1 MKPKEDSDSKKAFK
15 SDNKKVNIIQFL
27 NIADNSLHP
36 KCSVSVDEP
45 IFQPEP
51 STILFEDYEPLQ
63 ILEKVLKLRNR
74 DTVPRRVN
82 IVHPENRLFQVLPY
96 IRNKGSKGKEGGE
109 SANTKVAPGMEVSYL
124 IKFTPEAKVD
134 ISYDLVVITEREKFT
149 VPIRGIGCKVN
160 IEFTDY
166 IDFGEVPV
174 KYKIEKPFIIRNVG
188 EKITKWMLK
197 CFSNSVT
204 ISKKEGIL
212 DIGKNEQIICTF
224 CPEKE
229 KNYKESM
236 ILSYDESDHI
246 ITIYGKS
253 KNDAVDISPK
263 ILEMEPAY
271 ITLHTEKSVTITND
285 TGVPIEYVWKQFESK
300 EK

>member
-1 MKPKEDSDSKKAFK
+1 MKPKRNESKRKDK
-15 SDNKKVNIIQFL
+15 NKKINIIQFL
-27 NIADNSLHP
+27 NIADNSLHA
-36 KCSVSVDEP
+36 KCAVSVDEP

-51 STILFEDYEPLQ
+51 SQILFEDYEPLQ
-63 ILEKVLKLRNR
+63 ILTKVLKLRNR
-74 DTVPRRVN
+74 DKVPRRVS
-82 IVHPENRLFQVLPY
+82 IIHPESRLFQILPY
-96 IRNKGSKGKEGGE
+96 ITSTSSKTNHEEGE

-124 IKFTPEAKVD
+124 IKFTPEAKSD

-160 IEFTDY
+160 IEYTDY

-197 CFSNSVT
+197 CMSYSVT

-229 KNYKESM
+229 KNYKEKM
-236 ILSYDESDHI
+236 ILTYDETDHI
-246 ITIYGKS
+246 INIFEKKKKKKPNKKSSRTYQS
-253 KNDAVDISPK
+253 KNK
-263 ILEMEPAY
+263 KKKY
-271 ITLHTEKSVTITND
+271 
-285 TGVPIEYVWKQFESK
+285 
-300 EK
+300 

>member
-1 MKPKEDSDSKKAFK
+1 MKPKKDSDSKKLFK

-96 IRNKGSKGKEGGE
+96 ILSKNSKNREAGE

-149 VPIRGIGCKVN
+149 VPIKGIGCKVN

-188 EKITKWMLK
+188 EKILI
-197 CFSNSVT
+197 VLLYQ
-204 ISKKEGIL
+204 KK
-212 DIGKNEQIICTF
+212 KV
-224 CPEKE
+224 
-229 KNYKESM
+229 Y
-236 ILSYDESDHI
+236 
-246 ITIYGKS
+246 
-253 KNDAVDISPK
+253 
-263 ILEMEPAY
+263 
-271 ITLHTEKSVTITND
+271 
-285 TGVPIEYVWKQFESK
+285 
-300 EK
+300 